1 MAPATRDYKK
11 LFKNNRFK
19 GIWEC
24 IMNKKLLTE
33 MLDIMLRTRM
43 FEEKVIELEQKYQ
56 QE

>member
-1 MAPATRDYKK
+1 
-11 LFKNNRFK
+11 
-19 GIWEC
+19 
-24 IMNKKLLTE
+24 MNKKLLTE